1 MQIDP
6 FLVVLAAI
14 VVTAVL
20 WIADIALGR
29 VDRRVTPR
37 GFRNGA
43 LVAAT
48 LFAITAVVVALVFDG
63 RPVFLVALD
72 LAGSIQLGLI
82 VGAIV
87 ALGYL
92 LIGAALIA
100 IGLVFKSKPQ
110 WTTAGAWAAVPIVV
124 VAGGF
129 GYASYKSVNAEG
141 AAASSANGALHLAI
155 SGKAT
160 GRISADGAA
169 TCATDAGGALTVD
182 AGTTEDPRIISS
194 DGRLISVRIT
204 SNPELSAAGLDLGIA
219 AVDTSEVQVAVDT
232 GSQPAAGQLELTA
245 PGWSGTLAWS
255 CNT

>member
-29 VDRRVTPR
+29 VDRRVTIR

-48 LFAITAVVVALVFDG
+48 LFAITAVVVAVVFDG

-92 LIGAALIA
+92 LIGAGLIA

-110 WTTAGAWAAVPIVV
+110 W
-124 VAGGF
+124 
-129 GYASYKSVNAEG
+129 
-141 AAASSANGALHLAI
+141 
-155 SGKAT
+155 
-160 GRISADGAA
+160 
-169 TCATDAGGALTVD
+169 
-182 AGTTEDPRIISS
+182 
-194 DGRLISVRIT
+194 
-204 SNPELSAAGLDLGIA
+204 
-219 AVDTSEVQVAVDT
+219 
-232 GSQPAAGQLELTA
+232 
-245 PGWSGTLAWS
+245 
-255 CNT
+255 